1 MSVEASDLVA
11 VRCRLSKGVF
21 SSERA
26 FEVKMADGKSYSGPA
41 PVHFCWS
48 EAGKPIQEGEA
59 IGKEVTGWVAA
70 RVIGA
75 LEGDQVAVEVP
86 DGEVIA
92 VRASQIKDPTPTP
105 VAPPRAATRA

>member
-1 MSVEASDLVA
+1 MSLDISKWVA
-11 VRCRLSKGVF
+11 VRCTLSKGMF

-41 PVHFCWS
+41 PIHFCWN
-48 EAGKPIQEGEA
+48 EAGKPLADGDA
-59 IGKEVTGWVAA
+59 AGKEIDGWVAA
-70 RVIGA
+70 RIVGE

-92 VRASQIKDPTPTP
+92 VRHSQIKDPTPTP
-105 VAPPRAATRA
+105 IAPPRTTTRT